1 MGRIEL
7 ICGCMFSGKTTELIG
22 RLIGTPEANVLV
34 VKHSIDNR
42 YLPNHIVTHDGRK
55 RRARVVSSS
64 AELRVAANGVSVLA
78 IDEGHFFDAALPD
91 VCRELAD
98 RHLRVIVTALDRDS
112 WGRNFPIIDRLR
124 EVADEVEVKRG
135 RCAQCGAPADHT
147 QRLTPIINGDLIG
160 GADDYAPSC
169 ADCFAPPKEPP
180 PST

>member
-1 MGRIEL
+1 M
-7 ICGCMFSGKTTELIG
+7 ICGCMFSGKTTELLG
-22 RLIGTPEANVLV
+22 RLAATPDARVLV

-55 RRARVVSSS
+55 RPASVVSNS
-64 AELRVAANGVSVLA
+64 AELGKAADGFSVLA

-112 WGRNFPIIDRLR
+112 WGRSFPIIDRLR
-124 EVADEVEVKRG
+124 KVADEVEGKCG
-135 RCAQCGAPADHT
+135 RCAQCGGPADHT
-147 QRLTPIINGDLIG
+147 QRLTSIIDGNLIG
-160 GADDYAPSC
+160 GANDYAPSC
-169 ADCFAPPKEPP
+169 ADCFAPPKEPA